1 MIFSLFFWHSSSP
14 GIFGICTVK
23 KKKREE
29 KDKEETE
36 DGENV
41 EFEKT
46 RKSLELFQA
55 CQELIKDF

>member
-1 MIFSLFFWHSSSP
+1 M
-14 GIFGICTVK
+14 

-36 DGENV
+36 DGEKV

-46 RKSLELFQA
+46 RKSLELLQA
-55 CQELIKDF
+55 CQELIQDF